1 MTHFFSKMERS
12 GVPKRKLCRL
22 GRLNPQY
29 FQQLRSW
36 LCSCEYQGM
45 SFWLILFAAQ
55 IIVTVFALVRE
66 SGKDARFEGEKLGFR
81 S

>member
-1 MTHFFSKMERS
+1 MAARV
-12 GVPKRKLCRL
+12 GQL
-22 GRLNPQY
+22 
-29 FQQLRSW
+29 FQQLSYW
-36 LCSCEYQGM
+36 PHACEYQGM

-55 IIVTVFALVRE
+55 IIVTVFALLRE

>member
-1 MTHFFSKMERS
+1 M
-12 GVPKRKLCRL
+12 
-22 GRLNPQY
+22 NPPLAIQS
-29 FQQLRSW
+29 FQQLSCWRGA
-36 LCSCEYQGM
+36 CEYQGM

-55 IIVTVFALVRE
+55 IIVTVVALVRE